1 MKERRQ
7 RTMAE
12 LRKEQELD
20 RSIQERFKM
29 ERRPQQ
35 SVDGDN
41 PWERDLF
48 EGEPVDAWQIVD
60 SEGA

>member
-1 MKERRQ
+1 MKECRQ
-7 RTMAE
+7 LTMAE

-41 PWERDLF
+41 PWERDPF
-48 EGEPVDAWQIVD
+48 EDDLVDVWQIVD
-60 SEGA
+60 RGGV